1 MTLLAA
7 ASDVNWPTAAIA
19 IAGIAFL
26 TIVVSVAIWQ
36 VFATGRTGITGHRDE
51 EYRKLVDE
59 LSGVQ
64 RDTATELQKTND
76 ALAQLRAQIGE
87 LEQNVREVDRVLKA
101 VE

>member
-1 MTLLAA
+1 MTFLAA
-7 ASDVNWPTAAIA
+7 TGWPEAAIA
-19 IAGIAFL
+19 IAAVAGLA
-26 TIVVSVAIWQ
+26 VVISVALWQ
-36 VFATGRTGITGHRDE
+36 ILSSWRTCFTGHRDQ

-64 RDTATELQKTND
+64 RDTATELQKTNE

>member
-1 MTLLAA
+1 MMVLAVT
-7 ASDVNWPTAAIA
+7 DWPEAAIA
-19 IAGIAFL
+19 IAGIAL
-26 TIVVSVAIWQ
+26 VTIVLSVAIWQ
-36 VFATGRTGITGHRDE
+36 IFGTGRTAIAGQKDK

-64 RDTATELQKTND
+64 RDTATELQKTNE

>member
-1 MTLLAA
+1 MMTLLAA
-7 ASDVNWPTAAIA
+7 SDWPDAAVK

-26 TIVVSVAIWQ
+26 AIVIGIALWQIFWTGKAAVA
-36 VFATGRTGITGHRDE
+36 GDREG
-51 EYRKLVDE
+51 EYRKVVDE
-59 LSGVQ
+59 LAAVQ
-64 RDTATELQKTND
+64 RDTATELQKTNE